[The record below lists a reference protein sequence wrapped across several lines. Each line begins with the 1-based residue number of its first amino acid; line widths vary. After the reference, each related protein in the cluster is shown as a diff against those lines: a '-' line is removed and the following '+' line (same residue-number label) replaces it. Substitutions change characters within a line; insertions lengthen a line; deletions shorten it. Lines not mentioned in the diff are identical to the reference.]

1 MECSLSEE
9 EKHDSQEVVDI
20 SKNKSEKKKTKKRGA
35 RSNKVKGSESED
47 SQNNNSDE
55 DYSPQSK
62 RKMKKSP
69 AMGRSTKRFA
79 ESRKGRGGNAKN
91 SHKKSTEY
99 ESDDKNA
106 DVTLTERA
114 DKLVKNEMEEELE
127 KESSVD
133 KSDSNN
139 SKDEEKST
147 KGKKTRRSNVVSNIV
162 FAIDIFLT
170 ILNLLCM

>member
-9 EKHDSQEVVDI
+9 EKHDSQEVADI
-20 SKNKSEKKKTKKRGA
+20 PENKSEKKKTKRRGA
-35 RSNKVKGSESED
+35 RMRVSKVKGSESDD
-47 SQNNNSDE
+47 SQNNCSDE

-69 AMGRSTKRFA
+69 AMRRSTKRLV

-91 SHKKSTEY
+91 FQKKSTEY
-99 ESDDKNA
+99 ESDNKNV
-106 DVTLTERA
+106 DVISTERA
-114 DKLVKNEMEEELE
+114 DNLVEKNEMEEELE

-139 SKDEEKST
+139 SENEERST

-162 FAIDIFLT
+162 LPIEYS
-170 ILNLLCM
+170 